1 MVENAL
7 MDRRYGRLLLT
18 GCACLLTAG
27 AGQQASSSEPTSQ
40 AAASGPASQA
50 VVKPADESLTIN
62 FDTADAALSPRANSQ
77 LDGAAR
83 LYRDARPEVMI
94 ISGHSDR
101 TGGEFANLV
110 LSARRAD
117 AVKKALID
125 RGIPAERLQIVAIGQ
140 AEPVASVPPSRSAVV
155 TWR

>member
-1 MVENAL
+1 
-7 MDRRYGRLLLT
+7 MDRHYGRLLLV
-18 GCACLLTAG
+18 GGACLLTAC
-27 AGQQASSSEPTSQ
+27 AGQQASSSEPVGQTV
-40 AAASGPASQA
+40 ASGPASQA

-62 FDTADAALSPRANSQ
+62 FDTADATLSPQANSQ

-94 ISGHSDR
+94 ISGHSDK
-101 TGGEFANLV
+101 TGEEFANLV
-110 LSARRAD
+110 LSGRRAD
-117 AVKKALID
+117 AVKKALVD

-140 AEPVASVPPSRSAVV
+140 AELVASIPPSRSAVV

>member
-1 MVENAL
+1 
-7 MDRRYGRLLLT
+7 MDKYYVRLLLV
-18 GCACLLTAG
+18 GCACLLTAC
-27 AGQQASSSEPTSQ
+27 AGQQAPSSGPVGRT
-40 AAASGPASQA
+40 AASGPASQDI
-50 VVKPADESLTIN
+50 VKPADESLTIN
-62 FDTADAALSPRANSQ
+62 FDTAGATLSPQANSQ

-83 LYRDARPEVMI
+83 LYRDAHPEVMI
-94 ISGHSDR
+94 ISGHSDK
-101 TGGEFANLV
+101 TGQEFANLV

-117 AVKKALID
+117 TVKKALVD